1 MRLRARRTFATFRS
15 SIRLVGT
22 FSFLERYLPSE
33 RGMREGIF
41 QCATYPIM
49 ECEINVQCRILTQ
62 RDNPAQFGRFNNRH
76 ELSYVDGAVRFSIRI
91 EALEPERSPII
102 YLHRC
107 KN

>member
-1 MRLRARRTFATFRS
+1 MRDVS
-15 SIRLVGT
+15 NNG
-22 FSFLERYLPSE
+22 
-33 RGMREGIF
+33 
-41 QCATYPIM
+41 
-49 ECEINVQCRILTQ
+49 INVQCRILTQ

-76 ELSYVDGAVRFSIRI
+76 ELSYVDGAVRFSIRV